1 MMMMSRF
8 SERAAG
14 VMFVAQSEA
23 LFMQKKNVGTE
34 HLLYGLL
41 SDMNHYSYI
50 LIEKLNVNIKALIL
64 SLDGVLDDVENA
76 APNANRSFG
85 DPKFSEETKRV
96 MFAIRDYALEN
107 GHEYVGTI
115 DILFGILI
123 IDDCVAARIL
133 RQFGVTYEIAKNMVD
148 SLPEYDE
155 MRNNWDSE
163 EEDDLGGLTQFGQ
176 NLNEMARKGKIDPV
190 IGREKEIERVIQILI
205 RRKKNNPVL
214 IGEPGVGKTA
224 IAEGLA
230 QKIVQGDVPEIL
242 QDKIIFS
249 LNLSSMVAGTK
260 YRGEFEER
268 LETMMDIVQESE
280 NIIIFID
287 ELHTIIGAGGGTGSL
302 DTANILKPV
311 LAGGQVQVIGATTL
325 DEYKKYVE
333 KDAALDRRFQ
343 KVMVETPT
351 IDETI
356 TILHGLREYY
366 EVFHE
371 VIISDA
377 AITAAA
383 KLSERYI
390 TDRSLPDKAIDII
403 DEAASKVRLAEFVLP
418 EPIKSMEVAIDKVK
432 KLKAV
437 AVEKQEFE
445 KAAKLRDRQSM
456 MEDDLEVTIDNWRKG
471 VGRKKAVVDE
481 ENVAQTVSAWT
492 GIPVQKLT
500 EEESKKLLNL
510 EEVLHK
516 RVVAQDE
523 AVAAVAKAVR
533 RAMAGIKDPKRPIG
547 SFMFLGPTG
556 VGKTELAK
564 ALAESIFG
572 DENTMIRFD
581 MSEYMEK
588 HSVARLIGAP
598 PGYIGYD
605 DGGQLTDLVRRKPY
619 SVVLLDEIEKAHP
632 DIFNILLQILE
643 DGRLTDG
650 KGRVVN
656 FKNTLIIMTSNVGAN
671 YLKND
676 KVLGFALSKSTEL
689 VSSSAKKKVLEEVK
703 KVFRPEFLN
712 RVDEQI
718 VFDTLQDQELLAI
731 TKIMLTDLEK
741 RLAENKIVLELDE
754 PVYDKILAKGRDIKY
769 GARPLRR
776 AIQKFLEDEISEI
789 FLRGEV
795 KNGGTIRVSIADDKF
810 VFATTKKNCRVKK
823 WQE

>member
-1 MMMMSRF
+1 MMMNRF

-23 LFMQKKNVGTE
+23 FFMQKKSVGTE

-41 SDMNHYSYI
+41 SDINHYSYI
-50 LIEKLNVNIKALIL
+50 LIEKLKVNIKALIL
-64 SLDGVLDDVENA
+64 AVDGVLDDGENITTS
-76 APNANRSFG
+76 NNRSFTE
-85 DPKFSEETKRV
+85 PRFSEETKRV

-107 GHEYVGTI
+107 GHDYVSTD

-133 RQFGVTYEIAKNMVD
+133 RQFGVTYETVKNMVD

-155 MRNNWDSE
+155 VNSNWDS
-163 EEDDLGGLTQFGQ
+163 EEDDLGGLTQFGN
-176 NLNEMARKGKIDPV
+176 NLNELARKGKIDPV
-190 IGREKEIERVIQILI
+190 IGREKEIDRVIQILI

-249 LNLSSMVAGTK
+249 LNLASMVAGTK

-268 LETMMDIVQESE
+268 LEMMMDIVQESE
-280 NIIIFID
+280 NIIVFID
-287 ELHTIIGAGGGTGSL
+287 ELHTIIGAGSGAGSL
-302 DTANILKPV
+302 DTANILKPA
-311 LAGGQVQVIGATTL
+311 LAGGEIQVIGATTL

-356 TILHGLREYY
+356 EILRGLRVYY
-366 EVFHE
+366 EDFHG
-371 VIISDA
+371 VTISDA
-377 AITAAA
+377 AVDAAA

-390 TDRSLPDKAIDII
+390 TDRSLPDKAIDVI
-403 DEAASKVRLAEFVLP
+403 DEAASKLRLTEFILP
-418 EPIKSMEVAIDKVK
+418 ESIKLMELAIAKVK
-432 KLKAV
+432 KSKAI

-445 KAAKLRDRQSM
+445 KAAKLRDRQSK
-456 MEDDLEVTIDNWRKG
+456 MEKELELVTTEWKNG
-471 VGRKKAVVDE
+471 VGREKPLVDE
-481 ENVAQTVSAWT
+481 ESIAQTVSAWT
-492 GIPVQKLT
+492 GIPVHKLT
-500 EEESKKLLNL
+500 EVESHKLLNL
-510 EEVLHK
+510 EESLHK
-516 RVVAQDE
+516 RVVAQNE
-523 AVAAVAKAVR
+523 AVMVVAKAIR
-533 RAMAGIKDPKRPIG
+533 RAMAGIKDPRRPIG

-564 ALAESIFG
+564 ALTASIFG
-572 DENTMIRFD
+572 DENNMIRFD

-605 DGGQLTDLVRRKPY
+605 EGGQLTDLVRRKPY
-619 SVVLLDEIEKAHP
+619 SVILLDEIEKAHP
-632 DIFNILLQILE
+632 DIFNILLQVLE

-671 YLKND
+671 LLQSE
-676 KVLGFALSKSTEL
+676 KVLGFALGKSTTL
-689 VSSSAKKKVLEEVK
+689 VNDATKKKVLDEVK
-703 KVFRPEFLN
+703 KIFRPEFLN

-718 VFDTLQDQELLAI
+718 VFEPLQDTELLAI
-731 TKIMLTDLEK
+731 TKIMLADLEK
-741 RLAENKIVLELDE
+741 RLAENKIVLELED
-754 PVYDKILAKGRDIKY
+754 PVYEKILSKGRDIKY

-776 AIQKFLEDEISEI
+776 AIQKFLEDDISEI

-795 KNGGTIRVSIADDKF
+795 KEGGTIRVSITEDKF
-810 VFATTKKNCRVKK
+810 AFAVTKKSSRVKK
-823 WQE
+823 WQK